1 MQLKITSHV
10 KADCSEIK
18 TVKYTWLILIQVHAK
33 AKGFCMEQFASTVN
47 CQANLKGSFYQKT
60 IEDLS
65 YLVYLVLKTTSKEK
79 K

>member
-1 MQLKITSHV
+1 
-10 KADCSEIK
+10 
-18 TVKYTWLILIQVHAK
+18 
-33 AKGFCMEQFASTVN
+33 MEQFASTVN

-79 K
+79 KKKQDYRYEATSGICRQPF